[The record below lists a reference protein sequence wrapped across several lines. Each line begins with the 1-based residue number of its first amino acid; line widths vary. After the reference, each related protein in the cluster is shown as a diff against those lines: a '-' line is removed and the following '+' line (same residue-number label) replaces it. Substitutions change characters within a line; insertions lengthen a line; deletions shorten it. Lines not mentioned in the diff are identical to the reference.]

1 MEDRTGAVV
10 AAAEEVVEVEVTLV
24 SRVSTGVDEGEAVT
38 PVEGAKGIII
48 GEEDEAHLQRTLAGW
63 DGIT

>member
-24 SRVSTGVDEGEAVT
+24 SRVSTGEDEGEAVT

-48 GEEDEAHLQRTLAGW
+48 GEEDEAHLQRTLAG
-63 DGIT
+63 